1 MGKQKVE
8 KQINWSKAG
17 TYDCYE
23 DADAERKLL
32 QNDESVQTK
41 VRRRHQTGLYT
52 VHYRKITV
60 VRAGESSKKANKKEA
75 RGKKKRAQRE
85 T

>member
-41 VRRRHQTGLYT
+41 VRRRHQAGLYT
-52 VHYRKITV
+52 VHYRKMPV
-60 VRAGESSKKANKKEA
+60 AGQRDASKKVNKKEA
-75 RGKKKRAQRE
+75 RAKKKRAQRE